1 MEIIDQIRQA
11 ANIVELASQYTTL
24 KRAGRKHVGLCPF
37 HSEKTPS
44 FTLDEEKQLF
54 HCFGCGSGGDVFTL
68 IMEKENLGFPE
79 AVRYLAEKYNIPLPE
94 RKRHSPQYKKLE
106 EGIQKI
112 TEDALAHF
120 RKNLHNTDEGK
131 KALVYLHKRQFS
143 DETIQKFKI
152 GYALN
157 SWDAVISAFQKQN
170 IAPRDLEKAGL
181 AIYHQAKNS
190 FYDRFRGRVIFPIFS
205 ESGKVV
211 AFGGRSLFDA
221 EPKYLNS
228 PDTPIYTKGR
238 LLYGLNFSKESI
250 REAQEIIIVEGYTDF
265 VALYQAGI
273 TNLVAP
279 LGTSLTPDQI
289 GLANRYARKLIVCFD
304 GDNAGIKASARAV
317 SLGFE
322 KGMQTDIINLPKGSD
337 PDSFIKKNGVAAFH
351 KLKEGSVPGLKFL
364 IQYQKKGVAYQAP
377 EEKSRI
383 VKNIALEL
391 GKIPDL
397 VVRGDYIKQ
406 ASEYLQVEEGVLR
419 SIITKKTDDISEK
432 AKIRF
437 LPAEEIL
444 LKILFRDKGVTSRII
459 DFIKED
465 YYTGLKGE
473 PIFREIKKSYMKN
486 KKIPD
491 FHEFKQILDKSVY
504 SALSEIQFEENT
516 PYTFEVAKDCI
527 ESLKDRSLERKC
539 AELDAQIKQ
548 LQRSGNY
555 EKSNELLSQKFAIK
569 KQLSLSIQ
577 RNQ

>member
-11 ANIVELASQYTTL
+11 ANILELASQYTTL
-24 KRAGRKHVGLCPF
+24 RRAGRRHVGLCPF

-79 AVRYLAEKYNIPLPE
+79 AVRFLAEKYNIPLPE
-94 RKRHSPQYKKLE
+94 RKRLSPQYKKLE
-106 EGIQKI
+106 ERIQKI
-112 TEDALAHF
+112 TEDALACF
-120 RKNLHNTDEGK
+120 RKNLHNTGEGK
-131 KALVYLHKRQFS
+131 KALAYLHKRQFS

-152 GYALN
+152 GYAIN
-157 SWDAVISAFQKQN
+157 SWDALISTFQRQN
-170 IAPRDLEKAGL
+170 IAPKDLEKAGL
-181 AIYHQAKNS
+181 VIYHQAKNS
-190 FYDRFRGRVIFPIFS
+190 YYDRFRGRVIFPIFS

-238 LLYGLNFSKESI
+238 LLYGLNFCKESI
-250 REAQEIIIVEGYTDF
+250 RETQEIIIVEGYTDF
-265 VALYQAGI
+265 IALYQAGI

-289 GLANRYARKLIVCFD
+289 YIAKKNARKLIVCFD
-304 GDNAGIKASARAV
+304 GDTAGIKAASRAV

-322 KGMQTDIINLPKGSD
+322 KGMQTDILSLPKGYD
-337 PDSFIKKNGVAAFH
+337 PDSFIKKNGIAAFH
-351 KLKEGSVPGLKFL
+351 KLKEGSVPGLRFL
-364 IQYQKKGVAYQAP
+364 IQYQKKSVVYQTP
-377 EEKSRI
+377 EEKTGI
-383 VKNIALEL
+383 VKNIAMEL
-391 GKIPDL
+391 GKISDL
-397 VVRGDYIKQ
+397 VVRGEYIKQ

-419 SIITKKTDDISEK
+419 SIITKKTEDISEQT
-432 AKIRF
+432 KIRF

-444 LKILFRDKGVTSRII
+444 IKILFRDKGVTSRII

-465 YYTGLKGE
+465 YFTGLKGE
-473 PIFREIKKSYMKN
+473 PIFREIKKSYAKT

-504 SALSEIQFEENT
+504 SALSEIQFEENI
-516 PYTFEVAKDCI
+516 PYTFEVAKDCVD
-527 ESLKDRSLERKC
+527 SLKDRSLEMKC
-539 AELDAQIKQ
+539 AELDAQIKK
-548 LQRSGNY
+548 LQRSGDH
-555 EKSNELLSQKFAIK
+555 EKSNALLSQKFAIK